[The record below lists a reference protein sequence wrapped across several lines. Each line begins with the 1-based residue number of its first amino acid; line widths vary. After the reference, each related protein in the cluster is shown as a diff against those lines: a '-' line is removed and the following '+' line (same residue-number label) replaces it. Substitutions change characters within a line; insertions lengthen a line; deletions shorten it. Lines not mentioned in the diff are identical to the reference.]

1 MESKP
6 RAYLI
11 CVPNLRIHYARS
23 LPFIFLLRPPAPVL
37 GQSRGTHDAR
47 AQSHEASVCRCPCRL
62 QMRAIFL
69 QHMPQASHAQGWR
82 RTTRRVSRS
91 SSEVISSLLYLRP
104 WFVSSNPVLAM
115 ASLRRWWV
123 CLAHAHPFQ
132 LLINRLLILIYV
144 QSSDSSF
151 PTTNQLLYHL
161 INYGRFQ
168 ELEPIATV
176 CSGHDER

>member
-91 SSEVISSLLYLRP
+91 SSEVILSLLYLRP
-104 WFVSSNPVLAM
+104 WFVCSNPVLAM
-115 ASLRRWWV
+115 ASLRRKIRSMV
-123 CLAHAHPFQ
+123 GVSRTCSSVSTA
-132 LLINRLLILIYV
+132 N
-144 QSSDSSF
+144 QSAS
-151 PTTNQLLYHL
+151 HL
-161 INYGRFQ
+161 DLRTKLRFIFSNY
-168 ELEPIATV
+168 
-176 CSGHDER
+176 